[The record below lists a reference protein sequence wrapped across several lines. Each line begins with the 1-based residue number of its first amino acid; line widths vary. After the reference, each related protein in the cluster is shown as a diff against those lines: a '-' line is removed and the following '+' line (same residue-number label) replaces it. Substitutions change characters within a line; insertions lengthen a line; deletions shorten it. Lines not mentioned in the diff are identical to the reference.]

1 MRIKSTY
8 FTILLG
14 AFLLCA
20 NFGFSQSG
28 KQKELEARRV
38 ELRKEIQKINAL
50 VSSNRDKQK
59 SEVTLIE
66 NLNYKVSVQR
76 NLIKVTN
83 QQANLLTR
91 EINNNQKQISEYRDE
106 LTSLKANYAKMIERS
121 YKNKNKQN
129 RIMFLLSSSNFKQ
142 AYKRVQYLNQY
153 AEFQKEQGEIIKSK
167 TKELQVAN
175 TLLLKQKEQ
184 KGKLIAENKQIQKD
198 LEVEMKQ
205 HEIIMQSIKSNLTKY
220 TAEVKAKQQEAD
232 RIDREIDKIIKA
244 EIAKSNRKAGTPK
257 TTTSSSSFAL
267 TAEAKALAKDFLGSK
282 GKLPWPVEKGVVKVR
297 YGDQPSPI
305 DGSLTI
311 KSSGVRISTE
321 KGAKVRAIFNG
332 EVMRIIQQKRSNP
345 VVLIKHGNYISVYY
359 NLGKVYVQA
368 GDKVTTKQD
377 IGEVFTN
384 PNNGETVLKFSIY
397 KDNHTQNPAS
407 WIYKM

>member
-153 AEFQKEQGEIIKSK
+153 AEFQKEQGEIIKLK
-167 TKELQVAN
+167 TKDLQEAN

-244 EIAKSNRKAGTPK
+244 EIAKSNKKAGASK
-257 TTTSSSSFAL
+257 TTASSSFAL
-267 TAEAKALAKDFLGSK
+267 TAEAKALAKDFLGNK

-397 KDNHTQNPAS
+397 KDNHTQNPGS

>member
-1 MRIKSTY
+1 MRIQPTC
-8 FTILLG
+8 FTLLLG
-14 AFLLCA
+14 IFLLCA
-20 NFGFSQSG
+20 NVGFSQSG
-28 KQKELEARRV
+28 KQRELEARRV
-38 ELRKEIQKINAL
+38 ELRNEIQKINAL
-50 VSSNRDKQK
+50 VSSNKDKQK

-83 QQANLLTR
+83 QQTNLLTR

-106 LTSLKANYAKMIERS
+106 LTSLKANYAKMIQRS
-121 YKNKNKQN
+121 YKNKNKQS

-153 AEFQKEQGEIIKSK
+153 AEFQKEQGEIIKLK
-167 TKELQVAN
+167 TKELQEAN

-184 KGKLIAENKQIQKD
+184 KGKLIAENKQIQQD
-198 LEVEMKQ
+198 LQREMKQ

-244 EIAKSNRKAGTPK
+244 EIAKSNKKAGTSK
-257 TTTSSSSFAL
+257 TTASSSFAL
-267 TAEAKALAKDFLGSK
+267 TAEAKALAKDFLGNK

-345 VVLIKHGNYISVYY
+345 VVLVKHGNYISVYY
-359 NLGKVYVQA
+359 NLGKVYVKA

-384 PNNGETVLKFSIY
+384 PNTGETVLKFSIY
-397 KDNHTQNPAS
+397 KDNHTQNPSS

>member
-1 MRIKSTY
+1 MRIQPTY
-8 FTILLG
+8 FTLLLG
-14 AFLLCA
+14 FFLLCV
-20 NFGFSQSG
+20 NVGFSQSS

-50 VSSNRDKQK
+50 VSTNKDKKK
-59 SEVTLIE
+59 SELTLIE
-66 NLNYKVSVQR
+66 ELNYKVSVQR

-91 EINNNQKQISEYRDE
+91 EINNNQKQISQYRDE

-121 YKNKNKQN
+121 YKNKNKQS

-153 AEFQKEQGEIIKSK
+153 AEFQKEQGEIIKAK
-167 TKELQVAN
+167 TKELQAAN

-184 KGKLIAENKQIQKD
+184 KKKLIAENKQIQKD
-198 LEVEMKQ
+198 LEQEMKQ
-205 HEIIMQSIKSNLTKY
+205 HEIIMQSINSNLAKY

-244 EIAKSNRKAGTPK
+244 EIAKSNKKAGK
-257 TTTSSSSFAL
+257 TKSTSTSNFAL
-267 TAEAKALAKDFLGSK
+267 TAEAKALAKDFLGNK

-305 DGSLTI
+305 DASIRI

-345 VVLIKHGNYISVYY
+345 VVLVRHGNYISVYY
-359 NLGKVYVQA
+359 NLGKVYVKP

-397 KDNHTQNPAS
+397 KDNHTQNPAA

>member
-1 MRIKSTY
+1 MRIQPTY
-8 FTILLG
+8 FTLLLG
-14 AFLLCA
+14 VFLLCV
-20 NFGFSQSG
+20 NVGFSQSS

-50 VSSNRDKQK
+50 VSTNKDKKK
-59 SEVTLIE
+59 SELTLIE
-66 NLNYKVSVQR
+66 ELNYKVSVQR

-91 EINNNQKQISEYRDE
+91 EINNNQKQISQYRDE

-121 YKNKNKQN
+121 YKNKNKQS

-153 AEFQKEQGEIIKSK
+153 AEFQKEQGEIIKAK
-167 TKELQVAN
+167 TKELQAAN

-184 KGKLIAENKQIQKD
+184 KKKLIAENKQIQKD
-198 LEVEMKQ
+198 LEQEMKQ
-205 HEIIMQSIKSNLTKY
+205 HEIIMQSINSNLAKY

-244 EIAKSNRKAGTPK
+244 EIAKSNKKAGK
-257 TTTSSSSFAL
+257 TKSTSTSNFAL
-267 TAEAKALAKDFLGSK
+267 TAEAKALAKDFLGNK

-305 DGSLTI
+305 DASIRI

-345 VVLIKHGNYISVYY
+345 VVLVRHGNYISVYY
-359 NLGKVYVQA
+359 NLGKVYVKP

-397 KDNHTQNPAS
+397 KDNHTQNPAA

>member
-1 MRIKSTY
+1 MRIQSAC

-20 NFGFSQSG
+20 NLGFSQSG

-50 VSSNRDKQK
+50 VASNKDKQK

-83 QQANLLTR
+83 QQANLLTH

-198 LEVEMKQ
+198 LEREMKQ

-220 TAEVKAKQQEAD
+220 TAEVKAKQKEAD

-244 EIAKSNRKAGTPK
+244 EIARSNRKAGATK
-257 TTTSSSSFAL
+257 TTASSSSFAL
-267 TAEAKALAKDFLGSK
+267 TAEAKALAKDFLGNK

-384 PNNGETVLKFSIY
+384 PNSGETVLKFSIY
-397 KDNHTQNPAS
+397 KDNHTQNPAL

>member
-1 MRIKSTY
+1 MRIQSAY
-8 FTILLG
+8 FTTLLG
-14 AFLLCA
+14 VFLLCA

-106 LTSLKANYAKMIERS
+106 LASLKANYAKMIERS

-153 AEFQKEQGEIIKSK
+153 AEFQKEQGEIIKLK
-167 TKELQVAN
+167 TKDLQEAN

-198 LEVEMKQ
+198 LEREMKQ

-220 TAEVKAKQQEAD
+220 TAEVKEKQQEAD

-244 EIAKSNRKAGTPK
+244 EIAKSNKKAGASK
-257 TTTSSSSFAL
+257 TTASSSFAL
-267 TAEAKALAKDFLGSK
+267 TAEAKALAKDFLGNK

-305 DGSLTI
+305 DGSITI

-359 NLGKVYVQA
+359 NLGKVFVQA

>member
-1 MRIKSTY
+1 MRIQPTY
-8 FTILLG
+8 FTLLLG
-14 AFLLCA
+14 VFLLCV
-20 NFGFSQSG
+20 NVGFSQSS

-50 VSSNRDKQK
+50 VSTNKDKKK
-59 SEVTLIE
+59 SELTLIE
-66 NLNYKVSVQR
+66 ELNYKVSVQR

-91 EINNNQKQISEYRDE
+91 EINNNQKQISQYRDE

-121 YKNKNKQN
+121 YKNKNKQS

-153 AEFQKEQGEIIKSK
+153 AEFQKEQGEIIKAK
-167 TKELQVAN
+167 TKELQAAN

-184 KGKLIAENKQIQKD
+184 KKKLIAENKQIQKD
-198 LEVEMKQ
+198 LEQEMKQ
-205 HEIIMQSIKSNLTKY
+205 HEIIMQSINSNLAKY

-244 EIAKSNRKAGTPK
+244 EIAKSNKKAGK
-257 TTTSSSSFAL
+257 TKSTSTSNFAL
-267 TAEAKALAKDFLGSK
+267 TAEAKALAKDFLGNK

-305 DGSLTI
+305 DASIRI
-311 KSSGVRISTE
+311 KRSGVRISTE

-345 VVLIKHGNYISVYY
+345 VVLVRHGNYISVYY
-359 NLGKVYVQA
+359 NLGKVYVKP

-397 KDNHTQNPAS
+397 KDNHTQNPAA